1 MCVVLSKQDQALVLS
16 RQEIEFVMHLSD
28 LERVR
33 DGRFRVFE
41 LTSIPVSRSKN
52 TNESIRD
59 SVEELLEQLID
70 FKCIS
75 LGVTPPNRSAG
86 QNQASSGG
94 LFVTQ
99 DAAHAA
105 SNLLA

>member
-52 TNESIRD
+52 NESIRD

-75 LGVTPPNRSAG
+75 LGVTPPNRANL
-86 QNQASSGG
+86 QNQAASGG